1 MAISTYRYC
10 VCTDG
15 NICKYSF
22 MISKAFCLPGTI
34 GPCRAVCNAEA
45 KVPFLRWTMCAWP
58 SSLANSPWRT
68 AGSRRCNQKSR
79 PLLIM
84 FHVAQTRIITPGRRF
99 RFGRSRTWRHGAQ
112 HVAKKSSFYI
122 VIVADTSYTRGLS
135 QHLCPKTGRLCG
147 VCSTKQAEQLH
158 MPHFLQDV
166 GGGAYPR
173 GSIFVIHRG
182 LPP

>member
-1 MAISTYRYC
+1 MGWNARGSKSNFFLDTDLMYRGSRRRQIMLAISTYRYC
-10 VCTDG
+10 VYTDG
-15 NICKYSF
+15 NICKYSY
-22 MISKAFCLPGTI
+22 MISGAFCLPGTI
-34 GPCRAVCNAEA
+34 GPCRAVCYAEA

-84 FHVAQTRIITPGRRF
+84 LHVAQTRIITPGRRF
-99 RFGRSRTWRHGAQ
+99 RFGHSRTWRHGAQ

-135 QHLCPKTGRLCG
+135 N
-147 VCSTKQAEQLH
+147 
-158 MPHFLQDV
+158 
-166 GGGAYPR
+166 
-173 GSIFVIHRG
+173 IFVPR
-182 LPP
+182 LACSPQSSCLAP